1 MNAKLKLEKRRSE
14 IRSRLGEIRGL
25 AGDAKT
31 SEIKAEEVELDAEFS
46 RSELSLREAMEAEE
60 LELRAA
66 RETAGGL
73 TAEQTERLELRS
85 RARFG
90 AYVEAAIRGRAVQ
103 GAEAELMEAAG
114 VDGIPLELWDT
125 RESLEARAQRQ
136 NGVEHRVLTPA
147 PGTVGINMDPIQP
160 AVFAPSIAEKLM
172 IEMPMVASGTYATGT
187 ISQSLTADA
196 VAKSADVPQT
206 AGTVTVGT
214 TGPHRVGANLAL
226 AIEDIAQIGTANFES
241 MFRSNVSMALSAE
254 LDDQLI
260 NGDDSSDDL
269 NGILNRLDNPDAPA
283 ASAETWERF
292 LVIQSSGIDGLW
304 ATMLSH
310 VALTVNA
317 ETYRLMASTVR
328 AGNAADQTALEHM
341 TRVGYPSAG
350 VWTNSRMPAKAN
362 HIAQG
367 ILCRKGRMGMR
378 TAVAPVW
385 GYLSIDDIYSGA
397 RKGERYFTASVL
409 VGDVILV
416 QPDAYSQV
424 AFRVST

>member
-1 MNAKLKLEKRRSE
+1 MKSARLKIEKRRSE

-46 RSELSLREAMEAEE
+46 RSELSLREAMDAED
-60 LELRAA
+60 LEVRAA

-73 TAEQTERLELRS
+73 TAEQAERLELRS

-147 PGTVGINMDPIQP
+147 PGTTGVNLDPIQP
-160 AVFAPSIAEKLM
+160 AVFAPSI
-172 IEMPMVASGTYATGT
+172 
-187 ISQSLTADA
+187 
-196 VAKSADVPQT
+196 
-206 AGTVTVGT
+206 
-214 TGPHRVGANLAL
+214 
-226 AIEDIAQIGTANFES
+226 
-241 MFRSNVSMALSAE
+241 
-254 LDDQLI
+254 
-260 NGDDSSDDL
+260 
-269 NGILNRLDNPDAPA
+269 
-283 ASAETWERF
+283 
-292 LVIQSSGIDGLW
+292 
-304 ATMLSH
+304 
-310 VALTVNA
+310 
-317 ETYRLMASTVR
+317 
-328 AGNAADQTALEHM
+328 
-341 TRVGYPSAG
+341 
-350 VWTNSRMPAKAN
+350 
-362 HIAQG
+362 
-367 ILCRKGRMGMR
+367 
-378 TAVAPVW
+378 
-385 GYLSIDDIYSGA
+385 A